1 MDEYKTKA
9 DKLKFNI
16 ILLLSASALLVLA
29 ATFLLTNLFIKIN
42 KTWLLEQT
50 HQSLVNFVVILVEEN
65 FEPMD
70 LIGQNFTNN
79 EEKIQRFFEKVT
91 KNNELRFVN
100 LFSLRGET
108 FSSNPHYEFSDPDKQ
123 RVIEVLNGK
132 TIIRESVED
141 GENLIEIYIP
151 LKNKDGV
158 IYGAIEIYHK
168 LSAFNTHLNKTV
180 DTTRTAL
187 LMSFSFLTLFIF
199 FWSFVFYK
207 KLREQND
214 RLVRSEQDLK
224 KNIEM
229 KQLFIAIVNHDLKN
243 PLTVIRFAAAN
254 LKEQLANISTLDNTS
269 YLVDLNQID
278 KTVLK
283 ILAMIDE
290 ARILSRLEDKQYTEK
305 KTRTN
310 VVKMIQKVIDDFS
323 IRYFKDKTVK
333 IEFINNVSTY
343 HIKALSV
350 LSDVFMNLIDNAIK
364 YSEKEVHIVVEISS
378 QNGSCLITF
387 ADNGIGIP
395 DQYKSEIFLRYK
407 RLNKVDVEGTGLGLA
422 IVRSIV
428 ELHNG
433 KVWVEDNPASK
444 GSIFRIELP
453 K

>member
-1 MDEYKTKA
+1 MDEYKIKA

-42 KTWLLEQT
+42 KTWLLERT
-50 HQSLVNFVVILVEEN
+50 HQSLINFVVILVEEN
-65 FEPMD
+65 FKPID
-70 LIGQNFTNN
+70 LMGQNFINN
-79 EEKIQRFFEKVT
+79 EEKIQKFFEKVT
-91 KNNELRFVN
+91 KNEELRFVN
-100 LFSLRGET
+100 IFSLRGET
-108 FSSNPHYEFSDPDKQ
+108 FSSNPHYEFSDPDKE
-123 RVIEVLNGK
+123 RVVEVLNGK

-158 IYGAIEIYHK
+158 IYGAIEVYHK
-168 LSAFNTHLNKTV
+168 LSTFNTHLNKTV
-180 DTTRTAL
+180 DTTRIAL

-214 RLVRSEQDLK
+214 RLIRSETDLK

-254 LKEQLANISTLDNTS
+254 LKEQLATVSTLDNTS

-283 ILAMIDE
+283 ILSMIDE

-305 KTRTN
+305 KARTN
-310 VVKMIQKVIDDFS
+310 IVKMIQKVIDDFS
-323 IRYFKDKTVK
+323 IRYFKDKIVK

-378 QNGSCLITF
+378 QNGACLITF
-387 ADNGIGIP
+387 TDNGIGIP
-395 DQYKSEIFLRYK
+395 DQYKTDIFLRYK

-433 KVWVEDNPASK
+433 RVWVENNPNGK
-444 GSIFRIELP
+444 GSIFKIELP